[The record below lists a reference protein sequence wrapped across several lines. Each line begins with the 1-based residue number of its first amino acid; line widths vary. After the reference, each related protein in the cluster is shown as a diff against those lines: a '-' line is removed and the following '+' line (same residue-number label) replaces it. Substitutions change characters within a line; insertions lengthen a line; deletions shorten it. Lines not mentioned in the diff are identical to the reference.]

1 MNAETVAQIDA
12 QLFKARW
19 GLWHATA
26 DMNLE
31 EVKVAM
37 AVLDALLERR
47 YALMTGAAAAA
58 ADVAAPADLTVAAT
72 VGATAVGLPAR
83 DRSR

>member
-1 MNAETVAQIDA
+1 MDAETIAQIDA

-31 EVKVAM
+31 QVEAAM

-47 YALMTGAAAAA
+47 YALTQAPVAAAAEV
-58 ADVAAPADLTVAAT
+58 VAPTRLTVA
-72 VGATAVGLPAR
+72 V
-83 DRSR
+83 